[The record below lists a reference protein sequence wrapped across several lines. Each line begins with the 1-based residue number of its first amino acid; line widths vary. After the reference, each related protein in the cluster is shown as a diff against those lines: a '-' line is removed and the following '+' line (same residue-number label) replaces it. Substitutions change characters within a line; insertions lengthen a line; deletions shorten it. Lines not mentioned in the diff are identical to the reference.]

1 MSLPAVPTILIVDDD
16 EEIRALLGDY
26 LRGAGFEARTAADGK
41 GMRRA
46 LAYGAISLVVLD
58 LMLPGEDGLSLC
70 RAVRAESTLPIIMLT
85 ARGAVVDRIIGIE
98 MGCDDYLV
106 KPFDPRELLAR
117 IRSVLRRSGDHLA
130 PAEYKRVSRYR
141 FAGWVLELSSR
152 NLTDPE
158 GMVVPLSGV
167 EFRLLTALLSRPQRV
182 LTRNQLMQ
190 ATQRRDAD
198 PLDRGIDIRVSR
210 LRQLL
215 REDAREPAL
224 IRTVYGEG
232 YMLGVEVTAE

>member
-1 MSLPAVPTILIVDDD
+1 MALPDVPTILIVDDD
-16 EEIRALLGDY
+16 EDIRALLGDY
-26 LRGAGFEARTAADGK
+26 LRGAGFEVRTAADGK

-70 RAVRAESTLPIIMLT
+70 RALRAESTLPIIMLT
-85 ARGAVVDRIIGIE
+85 ARSAVVDRIIGIE

-117 IRSVLRRSGDHLA
+117 IRGVLRRSGDQLA

>member
-1 MSLPAVPTILIVDDD
+1 
-16 EEIRALLGDY
+16 
-26 LRGAGFEARTAADGK
+26 
-41 GMRRA
+41 
-46 LAYGAISLVVLD
+46 
-58 LMLPGEDGLSLC
+58 
-70 RAVRAESTLPIIMLT
+70 
-85 ARGAVVDRIIGIE
+85 
-98 MGCDDYLV
+98 
-106 KPFDPRELLAR
+106 
-117 IRSVLRRSGDHLA
+117 
-130 PAEYKRVSRYR
+130 
-141 FAGWVLELSSR
+141 
-152 NLTDPE
+152 
-158 GMVVPLSGV
+158 MVVPLSGV